1 MSKKS
6 KASFPSFH
14 EQNKEWLNDKIIE
27 LSIKYNEANIKKYHF
42 TRKSLFVR
50 FLWTKLY
57 QPVCYVQQ
65 QSSEYLICRFEI
77 FFTTLFLKVS
87 DCSVQN

>member
-14 EQNKEWLNDKIIE
+14 EQNKEWLNDNRT
-27 LSIKYNEANIKKYHF
+27 LNKYNEANIKKYHF

-65 QSSEYLICRFEI
+65 QSSEYLID
-77 FFTTLFLKVS
+77 LKYFLQPFS
-87 DCSVQN
+87 

>member
-65 QSSEYLICRFEI
+65 QSSEYLID
-77 FFTTLFLKVS
+77 LKYFLQPFS
-87 DCSVQN
+87 

>member
-6 KASFPSFH
+6 KASSPSFH
-14 EQNKEWLNDKIIE
+14 EQNKEWLNDIIIVE
-27 LSIKYNEANIKKYHF
+27 LSIKYNEANIKKYNF

-50 FLWTKLY
+50 FFWTKLY

-65 QSSEYLICRFEI
+65 QSSEYLID
-77 FFTTLFLKVS
+77 LKYFLQPFS
-87 DCSVQN
+87 